1 MAEPRFNFEWNPESG
16 FSVPEPREPDIT
28 EAPTRRQEEPF
39 DGKLKQS
46 DLLEYENLNAIR
58 DYMVRRRGVQY
69 REAEPEQVVDDF
81 VENMR
86 FFNTNLVST
95 GGEVQFINRGSE
107 EDKASAARAY
117 ELYDQLGSVFANDGF
132 YGAVE
137 GIGDYIRAAATDPT
151 NYIGLLT
158 GGAAKAGALGIT
170 RAGRAAV
177 RQAAEEAAERAVASG
192 ATRQAADRAAA
203 DAARRTADRLAAR
216 NANAEASRSVAT
228 RVARQERDLFL
239 YGAREAAREG
249 VLAPA
254 RATAQRRALY
264 ATTALDG
271 TFAAL
276 NDYQI
281 QNVMLDVGVQEEYSR
296 TQTAFSSLL
305 GLVGGGAQLVGRQ
318 FAGASGLGDAA
329 TRLETARVRTAQ
341 RAEEAGVLD
350 DEGIQQ
356 ATKTITDAVDSWM
369 TKVERGRDQ
378 FDPQATPADL
388 IHDIMLGEDGKGGLA
403 QLFRS
408 AGMRMPRDRT
418 VSDVM
423 TSLVSQLPE
432 TSLKQINDK
441 LQSRAG
447 ITLGETTEMR
457 TRLGDLLAKDINQGA
472 RTLNV
477 MSQVRRTI
485 DGGVVHGSNVIDS
498 INRQAD
504 VEEAIAKEKD
514 RMGAVDAVR
523 YGQSVWRRLLVS
535 SPATTAV
542 NLAGFAQ
549 FNVGQ
554 SVADLLSSTGLT
566 FAGVAMMPVN
576 RGKATELLRMGKV
589 YRTIQG
595 QKMRNLLD
603 PYTTHDAY
611 MAFLDQN
618 KDVSR
623 ALFESFAGGVDR
635 AVAKF
640 NIDPEAKWFRNSE
653 AVTEAANNLTGVRI
667 QDSFTKSQI
676 FMTELDKNLQLQKNI
691 SLSDALNAGDLNVID
706 DAIIGATL
714 DTTLKSVFSK
724 NYTTQDQGLRQIA
737 KFVEDFSNLPVIGT
751 ILPFGRFFNNT
762 VAFAYQW
769 GPFGLLTPAKA
780 IAKGGLRNKSGQAAI
795 IEATSRAAVGTSA
808 LGMAMHY
815 DTERLEQGLN
825 WNEVPG
831 EGGAIID
838 ARNTFPFSAF
848 LAVGR
853 AANLARQGQTVPP
866 ELLTEVGSQLA
877 VGQFASDVQFGND
890 MINIFDA
897 LFNFED
903 GDRTATFDALYKA
916 SGNIAAGFT
925 RPLDPINRLVGYID
939 GTDAARDLR
948 QAKGGELFSQA
959 STRYVDNIFEAM
971 FGKLD
976 GVTGEELRIA
986 TREGAV
992 YDANPMARIFG
1003 VTVRPARTG
1012 TEQAY
1017 SMANMAEWTA
1027 SERSNMPAYD
1037 RMFNDLIAPN
1047 LEYQMERLTRDER
1060 YIEGNTDTRRVML
1073 QATLRNVRNQVRE
1086 YMNELTPDPEMRIT
1100 ALRRKAN
1107 MTGNDA
1113 LRTEAMRVMRERGV
1127 DASINDMGF
1136 RELQYFMDVVDYLQD
1151 YYDNR

>member
-1 MAEPRFNFEWNPESG
+1 MAEPRFNFQWSPEGG
-16 FSVPEPREPDIT
+16 FSVPEPE
-28 EAPTRRQEEPF
+28 EATVSETPRRRDEQPF
-39 DGKLKQS
+39 DGKLTQS
-46 DLLEYENLNAIR
+46 DLLQYENLNAIR

-95 GGEVQFINRGSE
+95 AGEVQFINRASE
-107 EDKASAARAY
+107 EDKASAGRAY
-117 ELYDQLGSVFANDGF
+117 QLYDQLGSVFANDGF

-137 GIGDYIRAAATDPT
+137 GIGDYVRAAATDPS

-158 GGAAKAGALGIT
+158 GGVARGAAFGVT
-170 RAGRAAV
+170 RAGKAAV
-177 RQAAEEAAERAVASG
+177 KQAATEAAERAAASG

-203 DAARRTADRLAAR
+203 EAARRTADRLAAR
-216 NANAEASRSVAT
+216 GANTDASRRIAE
-228 RVARQERDLFL
+228 RVARQERDLVL
-239 YGAREAAREG
+239 YGARQAAEEG
-249 VLAPA
+249 VRAPL

-281 QNVMLDVGVQEEYSR
+281 QNLMMDVGVQEEYSR

-305 GLVGGGAQLVGRQ
+305 GLVGGGAQLLGRQ
-318 FAGASGLGDAA
+318 ATGVSGLGDTA

-341 RAEEAGVLD
+341 RAEEAGALN
-350 DEGIQQ
+350 DEGIEQ

-408 AGMRMPRDRT
+408 QGMKLSRDRT

-423 TSLVSQLPE
+423 TSLVQQLPE
-432 TSLKQINDK
+432 SSLKAINDK

-457 TRLGDLLAKDINQGA
+457 TRLGDLIAKDINQSA

-485 DGGVVHGSNVIDS
+485 DGGVVHGTSVINA
-498 INRQAD
+498 INEQAD
-504 VEEAIAKEKD
+504 VQEAVAKEKQ
-514 RMGAVDAVR
+514 RMGGVDAVR

-535 SPATTAV
+535 SPATSMV

-549 FNVGQ
+549 FNAGQ
-554 SVADLLSSTGLT
+554 TVADLFSSTSLA
-566 FAGVAMMPVN
+566 FAGIAMAPVN
-576 RGKATELLRMGKV
+576 RAKSKELLRMSSV
-589 YRTIQG
+589 YRNIQA
-595 QKMRNLLD
+595 QKMRNFLD

-611 MAFLDQN
+611 MSFLDQN

-623 ALFESFAGGVDR
+623 ALFESFAGGVER
-635 AVAKF
+635 ATTKF
-640 NIDPEAKWFRNSE
+640 NIDPEAKWFSRIE
-653 AVTEAANNLTGVRI
+653 TGTEAANKITGVRI

-676 FMTELDKNLQLQKNI
+676 FMTELDKNLRLTKNQ
-691 SLSDALNAGDLNVID
+691 SLMDVLERGTLEQID
-706 DAIIGATL
+706 DAVIGATL

-724 NYTTQDQGLRQIA
+724 DYTTQDQGLRQIA

-780 IAKGGLRNKSGQAAI
+780 VMRGGLQNKSGQAAI

-808 LGMAMHY
+808 LGLAMQY
-815 DTERLEQGLN
+815 DVERQKEGLG
-825 WNEVPG
+825 WNEVRG
-831 EGGAIID
+831 EGGSIVD
-838 ARNTFPFSAF
+838 ARNTFPFSLF
-848 LAVGR
+848 LAIGR
-853 AANLARQGQTVPP
+853 AANLSRQGETVPP

-890 MINIFDA
+890 MINIFDT
-897 LFNFED
+897 LFNFQE
-903 GDRTATFDALYKA
+903 GDRVATFDAIYKA

-925 RPLDPINRLVGYID
+925 RPLDPINKLVGYID

-976 GVTGEELRIA
+976 AVTGEELRIA
-986 TREGAV
+986 TRQGEV

-1003 VTVRPARTG
+1003 ITVRGPRTA

-1027 SERSNMPAYD
+1027 SERSNMAQYD
-1037 RMFNDLIAPN
+1037 RMFNDLVAPQ
-1047 LEYQMERLTRDER
+1047 LEYRMERLMRDER
-1060 YIEGNTDTRRVML
+1060 YIEGNSDTRRVML
-1073 QATLRNVRNQVRE
+1073 QSVLREARKQTRE
-1086 YMNELTPDPEMRIT
+1086 YMQDISPDPEMRIT
-1100 ALRRKAN
+1100 ALRRQAN
-1107 MTGNDA
+1107 RVGNDA
-1113 LRTEAMRVMRERGV
+1113 LRTEAMRTMREHGV
-1127 DASINDMGF
+1127 DASINDMGY
-1136 RELQYFMDVVDYLQD
+1136 RELQYFMDIVDYLED
-1151 YYDNR
+1151 YYKQ